1 MHPPRPLL
9 SWACLATHDVHV
21 GTSFI
26 PAGTIA
32 MLNMWAI
39 THDPY
44 VWKNPWTFRPERF
57 VEEED
62 VSIMGSNLR
71 LVPFGSGRRVCR
83 GKALGLATV
92 ELWLARLLHRFSWLP
107 APAHHVDLSETL
119 RLSLEMKKSLACQV
133 LPRTTHQHVS

>member
-32 MLNMWAI
+32 KLNMWAI

-119 RLSLEMKKSLACQV
+119 RLFS
-133 LPRTTHQHVS
+133 